1 MADIIDTR
9 RLWRM
14 MQLDVNNI
22 NVQDL
27 MVRYIGQ
34 SIQRTT
40 TMKDMLEIRNY
51 DRLGQEARHLETS
64 ASALGLVEIGPI
76 CEYIITQC
84 ELSPTIH
91 RHRDI
96 EDRIRLLEGANRR
109 AQTWVLTYLS
119 HR

>member
-1 MADIIDTR
+1 
-9 RLWRM
+9 M

-64 ASALGLVEIGPI
+64 VSKE
-76 CEYIITQC
+76 
-84 ELSPTIH
+84 
-91 RHRDI
+91 R
-96 EDRIRLLEGANRR
+96 
-109 AQTWVLTYLS
+109 
-119 HR
+119 